1 MAFALKHIF
10 ERDVLPYLKDIL
22 PLLQQLD
29 NQGEITCD
37 FKLSQKY
44 DLIPHSAPIFMNKRA
59 NIFPPDNQVLFSV
72 VS

>member
-44 DLIPHSAPIFMNKRA
+44 DLIPP
-59 NIFPPDNQVLFSV
+59 L
-72 VS
+72 